1 MLPDRFSAF
10 IRWWVNTSSRSSAY
24 SSKDM
29 SEASMGAGFAA
40 AAATRRWRLYVYH
53 TWRPSIARRCSTL
66 RFWSRGP
73 ATQKQHESY
82 KVLHLPRKSNLTI
95 LKSWPCHA
103 KTTWKL
109 QSTAPATKIQ
119 PYDSEVVALPR
130 ENNLKVT
137 KYCTCHKNPTLRFW
151 SRGPAT
157 RKQPESHK
165 VLHLPQKSNLTVT
178 LAEKTQEKMQIIRL
192 ETRKK

>member
-29 SEASMGAGFAA
+29 SESSIGAGFAA
-40 AAATRRWRLYVYH
+40 AAAATRRRRLYVYH

-82 KVLHLPRKSNLTI
+82 QVLHLPRKSNLTI

-103 KTTWKL
+103 KTTRKL
-109 QSTAPATKIQ
+109 QSTAPARKIQ

-137 KYCTCHKNPTLRFW
+137 KYCTCHKNPTLR
-151 SRGPAT
+151 SLCL
-157 RKQPESHK
+157 KKHK
-165 VLHLPQKSNLTVT
+165 KKCKS
-178 LAEKTQEKMQIIRL
+178 
-192 ETRKK
+192 

>member
-1 MLPDRFSAF
+1 MC
-10 IRWWVNTSSRSSAY
+10 T
-24 SSKDM
+24 
-29 SEASMGAGFAA
+29 
-40 AAATRRWRLYVYH
+40 TR
-53 TWRPSIARRCSTL
+53 RRCSTL

-165 VLHLPQKSNLTVT
+165 VLHLPQKSNLMVT
-178 LAEKTQEKMQIIRL
+178 LAEKTQEKMQIVRIIFYGFPTLRFVL
-192 ETRKK
+192 SYSACHEKWS